1 MQYVNAQNT
10 QVPALGFGTFEL
22 EPEIARK
29 MVAHALDTGYRHI
42 DTAQMYENEE
52 AVGGAITA
60 SGVDRSDIF
69 LTTKVW
75 MDNYADGDLQ
85 KSVKTSLDKLETDY
99 VDLLL
104 LHWPNPDVDLEET
117 LGALADAKKR
127 GMARNIGISNFPTD
141 WMKRALP
148 HVKLL
153 TNQVEY
159 HPYLDQSAVLQ
170 AARGAHMAVTA
181 YCPLAQG
188 KVFDDPTLKQ
198 IGEKH
203 GKNGGQ
209 VTLRW
214 LLQQD
219 VIAIPRSSKPEH
231 VDSNLEVFDF
241 ELSDDEMQQIHGLS
255 KPNGRVID
263 PGFAPEWD

>member
-1 MQYVNAQNT
+1 MQHVTAQNT

-22 EPEIARK
+22 EPGIAHK
-29 MVAHALDTGYRHI
+29 MVAYALKTGYRHI
-42 DTAQMYENEE
+42 DTAQMYDNEE

-60 SGVDRSDIF
+60 SGVERNEIF

-75 MDNYADGDLQ
+75 TDNFANGDLQ
-85 KSVKTSLDKLETDY
+85 NSVKTSLKKLETDY

-117 LGALADAKKR
+117 LGALTDAKER
-127 GMARNIGISNFPTD
+127 GLARSIGISNFPTA
-141 WMKRALP
+141 WMERALP
-148 HVKLL
+148 NAKLL

-159 HPYLDQSAVLQ
+159 HPFLDQSAVLQ
-170 AARGAHMAVTA
+170 EARGAHMAVTA

-188 KVFDDPTLKQ
+188 QVFENPTLKD
-198 IGEKH
+198 IGKKH

-209 VTLRW
+209 VALRW

-231 VDSNLEVFDF
+231 VDSNLEVFNF
-241 ELSDDEMQQIHGLS
+241 ELSDEEMQQIHSLA
-255 KPNGRVID
+255 KPDGRIIE
-263 PGFAPEWD
+263 PSFAPTWD